1 MKIHQFLPFINVH
14 LFFANFFP
22 AQPVHLPDRN
32 VLKSD
37 FVCGRATSN
46 GFAKV
51 LTAKKL
57 FRHSI
62 PNVIRLVN

>member
-1 MKIHQFLPFINVH
+1 MNVH

-32 VLKSD
+32 LLKSD
-37 FVCGRATSN
+37 FVCGRAASN

-51 LTAKKL
+51 LIVKKL
-57 FRHSI
+57 FRHNI
-62 PNVIRLVN
+62 PNVI